1 MTHHLTSRYDLI
13 EYAANHT
20 PHSAVRRAIDHGQ
33 VIHHGLFKG
42 GWVISATYGGQTWVL
57 GIRPVG
63 VPPRLVCGLL
73 KAVPLAE
80 YVGGDGVLAKGD
92 SSPAQQPDTSRQSE
106 EENTDDK
113 GT

>member
-1 MTHHLTSRYDLI
+1 MTHLTSRYDLI
-13 EYAANHT
+13 EYAANHA
-20 PHSAVRRAIDHGQ
+20 PHSAVRRAIDRGR

-42 GWVISATYGGQTWVL
+42 GWVISVTYGGQTWVL

-73 KAVPLAE
+73 KAVPSQD
-80 YVGGDGVLAKGD
+80 YVGGDGVLAGGD
-92 SSPAQQPDTSRQSE
+92 SHPGQQLHTSRKCEQKD
-106 EENTDDK
+106 TDDK